1 MQKLQKKVQ
10 GFFQDNNL
18 ELSVEHRVVDL
29 MSEVGELS
37 KEILLSTSYGKSEFK
52 STDNLKNELGDVFYS
67 LIVLANYFD
76 IDMEEILDQTLVKY
90 SKRMKEKSD
99 LGSE

>member
-10 GFFQDNNL
+10 DFFQDNNL

-67 LIVLANYFD
+67 LIVLANSFD
-76 IDMEEILDQTLVKY
+76 IDMEEVLDKTLDKY
-90 SKRMKEKSD
+90 SIRMK
-99 LGSE
+99 

>member
-10 GFFQDNNL
+10 DFFQDNNL

-67 LIVLANYFD
+67 LIVLANSFD
-76 IDMEEILDQTLVKY
+76 IDMEEVLDKTLDKY

-99 LGSE
+99 LGS

>member
-10 GFFQDNNL
+10 DFFQDNNL

-67 LIVLANYFD
+67 LIVLANSFD
-76 IDMEEILDQTLVKY
+76 IDMEEILDKTLDKY

-99 LGSE
+99 LGS

>member
-99 LGSE
+99 LVAE

>member
-1 MQKLQKKVQ
+1 MQNLQNKVQ
-10 GFFQDNNL
+10 SFFQDNNL

-76 IDMEEILDQTLVKY
+76 IDMEEILDQTLAKY

>member
-10 GFFQDNNL
+10 DFFKDNNL
-18 ELSVEHRVVDL
+18 ELSVEDRVVDFIY
-29 MSEVGELS
+29 EVGELS

-67 LIVLANYFD
+67 LIVLANSFD
-76 IDMEEILDQTLVKY
+76 IDMEEILDKTLDKY
-90 SKRMKEKSD
+90 SKE
-99 LGSE
+99 

>member
-10 GFFQDNNL
+10 DFFQDNNL

-29 MSEVGELS
+29 MSEVGEFS

-67 LIVLANYFD
+67 LIVLANSFD
-76 IDMEEILDQTLVKY
+76 IDMEDQDPGF
-90 SKRMKEKSD
+90 KETGPGKA
-99 LGSE
+99 LPP

>member
-1 MQKLQKKVQ
+1 MKKLQ
-10 GFFQDNNL
+10 DNIKIFCEENKL
-18 ELSVEHRVVDL
+18 DLSVEHRVVDL

-37 KEILLSTSYGKSEFK
+37 KEILLSTSYGKSKFR

-76 IDMEEILDQTLVKY
+76 IDMEEILYKTLDKYKKRVKN
-90 SKRMKEKSD
+90 KSD
-99 LGSE
+99 LGSG

>member
-10 GFFQDNNL
+10 DFFQDNNL

-67 LIVLANYFD
+67 LIVSANSFD
-76 IDMEEILDQTLVKY
+76 IDMEEVLDKTLDKY

-99 LGSE
+99 LGS

>member
-10 GFFQDNNL
+10 DFFQDNNL